1 MGATR
6 FERHVKRR
14 ATRLVTALL
23 RVAERLNFR
32 VRRPDAPS
40 RSSCSRHSSRP
51 APKRTTS
58 AATFAPAA
66 VVELLATI
74 DEAPPVQHTPLI
86 EAIAAHYR
94 GRLLALDG
102 DFDEAEP
109 MLHAAA
115 ARYEELD
122 ARFELARALLR
133 LGELLAVGR
142 PADAADP
149 LEQARQIFAS
159 LGARPWLARID
170 AVGATA
176 FV

>member
-1 MGATR
+1 MESVLLLAEGRNGDALAAGR
-6 FERHVKRR
+6 RGFEIAREDFG
-14 ATRLVTALL
+14 LL
-23 RVAERLNFR
+23 HPLTKWNL
-32 VRRPDAPS
+32 
-40 RSSCSRHSSRP
+40 
-51 APKRTTS
+51 S
-58 AATFAPAA
+58 AALEAAFDIGDRKA